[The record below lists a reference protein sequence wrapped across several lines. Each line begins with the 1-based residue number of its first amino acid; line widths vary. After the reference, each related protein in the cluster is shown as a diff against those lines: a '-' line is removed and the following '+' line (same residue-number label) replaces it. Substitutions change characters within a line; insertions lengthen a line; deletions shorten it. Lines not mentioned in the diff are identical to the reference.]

1 MEGCGEGLVVACS
14 GDPPML
20 ELELLVERLPSEGN
34 LHESTGSFLLKDQK
48 LSAIKDSKYHFL
60 MLFLGLEER

>member
-20 ELELLVERLPSEGN
+20 ELELLVERLPSE
-34 LHESTGSFLLKDQK
+34 LK
-48 LSAIKDSKYHFL
+48 AIYMKVFVQYKWQ
-60 MLFLGLEER
+60 

>member
-34 LHESTGSFLLKDQK
+34 LHENICAVQM
-48 LSAIKDSKYHFL
+48 AMNIP
-60 MLFLGLEER
+60 R